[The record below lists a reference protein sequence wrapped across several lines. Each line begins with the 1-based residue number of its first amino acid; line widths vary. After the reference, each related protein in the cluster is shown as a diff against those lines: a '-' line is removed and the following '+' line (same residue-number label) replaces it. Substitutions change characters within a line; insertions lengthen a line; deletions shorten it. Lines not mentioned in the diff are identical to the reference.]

1 MIKNSLQVFADRV
14 IEARAITAADVASLR
29 SDVLPDGVQ
38 TREEVDVLVALDR
51 AAQADGVWADYLL
64 SEVVGFAV
72 WTSRPTGVIDHDL
85 ARWLVTT
92 LSCGHGP
99 TPTAARIA
107 FEVVR
112 EAQRVDEMLLTFVLG
127 ACRPTADGAAP
138 MTVNL
143 AA

>member
-1 MIKNSLQVFADRV
+1 MIKSSLQAFADHVLDTR
-14 IEARAITAADVASLR
+14 IITADDVARLR
-29 SDVLPDGVQ
+29 RDILEDGVQ

-51 AAQADGVWADYLL
+51 VATADAAWAEFLL
-64 SEVVGFAV
+64 AEVVGFAV
-72 WTSRPTGVIDHDL
+72 WTSRPTGLVDHDT

-99 TPTAARIA
+99 TRNAARIA

-127 ACRPTADGAAP
+127 VCRAEGTPL
-138 MTVNL
+138 VVKL